1 MENMSCKAIQ
11 EQFDERLDGR
21 QTESQQASFDAH
33 VVACTN
39 CRFEWRAYAGA
50 WEVLEHQSGIE
61 PSFGFVERTLRRL
74 DERPVVGRS
83 WFWQPSVRWATLAAA
98 VVALSVGG
106 WVERGRMQERRRAEL
121 YAHMQQADYLEDFDV
136 IANLDQIE
144 GGSHL

>member
-1 MENMSCKAIQ
+1 MNCQTIR

-21 QTESQQASFDAH
+21 LTESQQAAFDAH
-33 VVACTN
+33 IAACAD
-39 CRFEWRAYAGA
+39 CRPEWRAYASA
-50 WEVLEHQSGIE
+50 WEVIKRQPGIE

-74 DERPVVGRS
+74 DERPAAGRS

-106 WVERGRMQERRRAEL
+106 WVERQRMQERRRAEL
-121 YAHMQQADYLEDFDV
+121 YAHVQQADYLEDFDV

>member
-1 MENMSCKAIQ
+1 MSCKAIR

-21 QTESQQASFDAH
+21 LPESQQAAFDTH
-33 VVACTN
+33 VAACAD
-39 CRFEWRAYAGA
+39 CRLEWRAYTSA
-50 WEVLEHQSGIE
+50 WEVIEHQPGIE
-61 PSFGFVERTLRRL
+61 PSFGFVARTLRRL

-83 WFWQPSVRWATLAAA
+83 WFWQPSVRWATLVAA

-106 WVERGRMQERRRAEL
+106 WVECGRRQERKRAEV
-121 YAHMQQADYLEDFDV
+121 YAQVQQADYLEDFDV

>member
-1 MENMSCKAIQ
+1 MSCQVIR

-21 QTESQQASFDAH
+21 LAQPRQAAFDAH
-33 VVACTN
+33 VATCAD
-39 CRFEWRAYAGA
+39 CRLEWQAHAGL
-50 WEVLEHQSGIE
+50 WEVLERQPGIE

-74 DERPVVGRS
+74 DERPVAGRS
-83 WFWQPSVRWATLAAA
+83 WFWQPSVRWAALAAA
-98 VVALSVGG
+98 VVALGAGG

-121 YAHMQQADYLEDFDV
+121 YARVQQADYLEDFDV